1 MLILGGINEIS
12 FTRMLEINLVMNE
25 RSSTIGRILIV
36 LSGIL
41 TSSKGMFETKKTA
54 SSGIMPS

>member
-12 FTRMLEINLVMNE
+12 FMRMLEINLVMNE
-25 RSSTIGRILIV
+25 RSSTIGRIFIV

-41 TSSKGMFETKKTA
+41 TSSKGIFVTKKAA
-54 SSGIMPS
+54 SNGIMFF